1 MFPPGLNSNLPPSG
15 WWRCLTGGVGLTPV
29 SRAPALSCPP
39 VELFPSHMFGQRPA
53 QTTTSL
59 SLSASTTNKYF
70 LQIEYSWL

>member
-1 MFPPGLNSNLPPSG
+1 MFPPGLNSNLPPVG

-53 QTTTSL
+53 QTVPAL
-59 SLSASTTNKYF
+59 RDSTTRKYSGF
-70 LQIEYSWL
+70 LAI